1 MKKPA
6 EIVIEIFGG
15 VRATARALQITPGA
29 VSRWQGDGE
38 VPGRHHRKL
47 LSLAARRKKPLTPTD
62 LVLGR
67 D

>member
-1 MKKPA
+1 
-6 EIVIEIFGG
+6 
-15 VRATARALQITPGA
+15 LQITPGA